1 MMFLGTIVNCITVAL
16 GSLIGLLFHK
26 GIPQRISE
34 QLMKALGLCTLFI
47 GVQGAFKGENAL
59 VMILSMVL
67 GVLAGELVD
76 IDRHFTALMERIEAK
91 FSKKRKGKH
100 SLAEGFISAS
110 LLFCIGSMT
119 LVGAINAGVSGDQT
133 MLYTKATLDLCS
145 SIVFASTLG
154 GGVLLSV
161 AFVAV
166 YQGGIT
172 LLAHFAA
179 PLLQTGTINEMTCVG
194 SLLIIGTGLNLLG
207 ITKLKLMNYL
217 PAMFLPLLLCLFL

>member
-67 GVLAGELVD
+67 GVLVGELVD
-76 IDRHFTALMERIEAK
+76 IDRHFTAMMERIEAK
-91 FSKKRKGKH
+91 FSKNRTGKH

-145 SIVFASTLG
+145 SIVFASTFG

>member
-91 FSKKRKGKH
+91 FSKKREGKH

>member
-67 GVLAGELVD
+67 GVLVGELVD
-76 IDRHFTALMERIEAK
+76 IDRHFTAMMERIEAK

-161 AFVAV
+161 AFVAA

>member
-1 MMFLGTIVNCITVAL
+1 MMFLGTIVNCITVAV
-16 GSLIGLLFHK
+16 GSIAGLLLHR
-26 GIPQRISE
+26 GIPQRVSD

-47 GVQGAFKGENAL
+47 GVQGAFKGENSL
-59 VMILSMVL
+59 VMILSMAL
-67 GVLAGELVD
+67 GVLAGELLD
-76 IDRHFTALMERIEAK
+76 IDRHFTSLLEKLEQRFA
-91 FSKKRKGKH
+91 KKRTGKH
-100 SLAEGFISAS
+100 SLAEGFISSS

-133 MLYTKATLDLCS
+133 MLFTKSTLDLCS

-154 GGVLLSV
+154 SGVLLSV
-161 AFVAV
+161 VFVAV

-172 LLAHFAA
+172 LLAYFAA
-179 PLLQTGTINEMTCVG
+179 PLLQTSAINEMTCVG

>member
-1 MMFLGTIVNCITVAL
+1 MFLGTIVNCITVAL

-67 GVLAGELVD
+67 GVLVGELVD
-76 IDRHFTALMERIEAK
+76 IDRHFTAMMERIEAK

-207 ITKLKLMNYL
+207 ITKLKLMNDL

>member
-1 MMFLGTIVNCITVAL
+1 MFLGTIVNCITVAL

-67 GVLAGELVD
+67 GVLVGELVD
-76 IDRHFTALMERIEAK
+76 IDRHFTAMMERIEAK

>member
-1 MMFLGTIVNCITVAL
+1 MFLGTIVNCITVAL

-76 IDRHFTALMERIEAK
+76 IDRHFTAMMERIEAK

-100 SLAEGFISAS
+100 SLSEGFISAS

-207 ITKLKLMNYL
+207 ITKLKLMNDL